1 MSLLRSNLFERV
13 ASVAAILLRV
23 LRRFFLV
30 ALLVRALTTEATC
43 ASGADAKPDADPV
56 RPFFAQHCQ
65 VCHEGT
71 KPKGNFRL
79 ESLSHD
85 FDDEANRGRWL
96 TVLEQVKEGT
106 MPPAEKPR
114 PAAKDVETL
123 AGWIS
128 ERTAAAEAA
137 RGAAVGRVVLRRL
150 NRAEYENTVRDLL
163 AVDLD
168 LKDLLPVDTSTTGF
182 DNSAEALH
190 VSSYLMDAYLEA
202 ADRILNAAI
211 AGGPRP
217 WTINKR
223 FDVKDEKERQTERQ
237 RLSPC
242 RRRRGD
248 LQFLGVGQYPGRAVA
263 VYGSD
268 ARQVPHPHFQL
279 WLPDRQAGHLPCDGR
294 AGLAGSSTADR
305 LLRSS
310 RR

>member
-1 MSLLRSNLFERV
+1 M
-13 ASVAAILLRV
+13 RV

-30 ALLVRALTTEATC
+30 ALLVRALTSEATC
-43 ASGADAKPDADPV
+43 ASGAEAKPDADPV

-85 FDDEANRGRWL
+85 FDDEANRERWL

-163 AVDLD
+163 AVDVD

-202 ADRILNAAI
+202 ADRVLNAAI
-211 AGGPRP
+211 AGGPRST
-217 WTINKR
+217 TINKR
-223 FDVKDEKERQTERQ
+223 FDVKDE
-237 RLSPC
+237 
-242 RRRRGD
+242 
-248 LQFLGVGQYPGRAVA
+248 
-263 VYGSD
+263 
-268 ARQVPHPHFQL
+268 
-279 WLPDRQAGHLPCDGR
+279 
-294 AGLAGSSTADR
+294 
-305 LLRSS
+305 
-310 RR
+310 